1 MNAQEQKLTEEQSA
15 FAENHHQVVIDYLR
29 RRRLP
34 ESEFY
39 DVVIFRYLGAVQLYC
54 TSPKLR
60 KYKFEAIAFKAM
72 DWQMKSYWRK
82 AFRSLPK
89 TLSLDEQLAGS
100 GLTLH
105 EIVPAGGYSVNDEA
119 CDTLTAEA
127 LLAELS
133 ESERKVLG
141 LRLDGY
147 TNKEITVHTGMSRR
161 QVENT
166 FSCIRNLAAAVLC

>member
-1 MNAQEQKLTEEQSA
+1 MNAQEKRLTEEQSA
-15 FAENHHQVVIDYLR
+15 FAEKHHHVVMDFLR
-29 RRRLP
+29 RKRLP

-39 DVVIFRYLGAVQLYC
+39 DVVIFRYLRTVQLYC
-54 TSPKLR
+54 TTPSLR

-82 AFRSLPK
+82 AYKTLDK
-89 TLSLDEQLAGS
+89 TLSLDSQLAGG

-105 EIVPAGGYSVNDEA
+105 DVVPADDSDAGEAA

-127 LLAELS
+127 LLAALS
-133 ESERKVLG
+133 DEQHTLLG

-147 TNKEITVHTGMSRR
+147 SVKEIAGRMGISCD
-161 QVENT
+161 QVEDT
-166 FSCIRNLAAAVLC
+166 FSCIRSIATAMA